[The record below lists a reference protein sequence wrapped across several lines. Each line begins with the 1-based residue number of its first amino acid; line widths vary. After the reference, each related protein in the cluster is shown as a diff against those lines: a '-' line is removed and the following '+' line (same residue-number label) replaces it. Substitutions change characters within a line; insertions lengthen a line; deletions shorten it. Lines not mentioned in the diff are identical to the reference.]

1 MKPREKKLAA
11 ICAVVIVGYLGYQT
25 VIGALMSPLEE
36 RQTRIKGL
44 DKLTDKLE
52 ANEANVLA
60 AQRRMGALKDR
71 SLPPDAYQAQR
82 FYTSWLTDLAQIS
95 GLTNV
100 HVTPDQIP
108 SSNPAYRS
116 VGVTVK
122 GDGNFEQLT
131 TFLYEF
137 QRIELLHRIA
147 GLKLEGPPN
156 PGGPFKITINAE
168 GLSLPDAAPRQH
180 LFPRTQLAD
189 SLPKSFDNMKVAS
202 SEGFPKEAGFDARIE
217 SEIVTVTKINGNE
230 WTLKRGAEGTALVR
244 HPSKAE
250 VELFP
255 IRSDRANLKVEE
267 IRKALVKH
275 PFTAPVPVTA
285 AAANDPND
293 PARLTRLMGSVDVAG
308 GDISAWLYNK
318 TTNTRTVVRKGS
330 AISVGDVR
338 GTVAAVEP
346 NCIKIDRGGEVWQLD
361 FGRNLRSMTR
371 VGGNSDDGMDPE
383 LMMEGGP
390 RGGGE
395 FRGRGGQGG
404 SGGRE
409 RRRSRRSDSGP
420 GMGR

>member
-1 MKPREKKLAA
+1 MLAA
-11 ICAVVIVGYLGYQT
+11 AFAVVIVGYLGYRT

-36 RQTRIKGL
+36 RQTRLKGL
-44 DKLTDKLE
+44 DASTEKLE
-52 ANEANVLA
+52 AKEADVLA

-95 GLTNV
+95 GLANV

-108 SSNPAYRS
+108 SSNAAYRS

-122 GDGNFEQLT
+122 GEGTFEQLT

-137 QRIELLHRIA
+137 QRIDVLHRLA

-156 PGGPFKITINAE
+156 PGGPLKITINAE
-168 GLSLPDAAPRQH
+168 GLSLPDAAPRPR
-180 LFPRTQLAD
+180 LFPRTQLTD

-202 SEGFPKEAGFDARIE
+202 SEGFPKEAGFEARIE
-217 SEIVTVTKINGNE
+217 SEIVAVTKINGNE
-230 WTLKRGAEGTALVR
+230 WTLKRGAEGTPLIR

-255 IRSDRANLKVEE
+255 IRSDRANLKLEE
-267 IRKALVKH
+267 IRKALAKH
-275 PFTAPVPVTA
+275 PFTAPVPVA
-285 AAANDPND
+285 AIAANDPND

-318 TTNTRTVVRKGS
+318 TTNTRTIVRKGS
-330 AISVGDVR
+330 SISVGDIS

-346 NCIKIDRGGEVWQLD
+346 NCIKIQRGGEVWQLD
-361 FGRNLRSMTR
+361 FGRNLRSMMR
-371 VGGNSDDGMDPE
+371 VGGTSDEGMDPE
-383 LMMEGGP
+383 LMMEGP
-390 RGGGE
+390 ARPGGD
-395 FRGRGGQGG
+395 FRGRGG

-409 RRRSRRSDSGP
+409 RRRSRRSDSGAGTGP
-420 GMGR
+420 